1 MTSDTK
7 DRILVT
13 ALKMFSERG
22 YEGTNLR
29 ELLAELGFTKAAF
42 YKHYESKEELWNAVL
57 DEMCIYYEEH
67 FGSIKNMPPIPEST
81 DELKKLTLKMLDFT
95 MHDEKIIMT
104 RKILLI
110 EQFRDDRVRELATEH
125 FSAGLESMF
134 TTIFEGMMKNG
145 SLKKDHPA
153 MLAFAYTAPI
163 SSLIQLCD
171 REPEK
176 NRTIMRR
183 IKAYIEHFI
192 SVYGNQHKD

>member
-1 MTSDTK
+1 MISDTK
-7 DRILVT
+7 ERILTT
-13 ALKMFSERG
+13 ALKMFSEKG

-57 DEMCIYYEEH
+57 DEMSTYYGNH
-67 FGSIKNMPPIPEST
+67 FGSIRNMPPIPQST

-104 RKILLI
+104 RKLLLI
-110 EQFRDDRVRELATEH
+110 EQFHDDCICAIATEH
-125 FSAGLESMF
+125 FNIGLESMF

-145 SLKKDHPA
+145 SLKKDDPA
-153 MLAFAYTAPI
+153 MLAFAFTSPI

-171 REPEK
+171 REPDRYK
-176 NRTIMRR
+176 AVMKK
-183 IKAYIEHFI
+183 IKAFVDHFI
-192 SVYGNQHKD
+192 SEYGKE